1 MANILDIRRRIRSVI
16 NTRQITKAMK
26 VVSAAKLRRAQER
39 ALAARP
45 YAQMLTNVLKSLV
58 ARAEIYDP
66 ETGEPKHPLLAQREE
81 KNLLL
86 IVVTGDKGLA
96 GAFNAN
102 ITKAATRFLESKAG
116 KNVDIEAVGRK
127 GRDFL
132 RRRYPAAK
140 VQTKSLAEL
149 VDSIEAEPEEAER
162 AGAIQITGEH
172 VGVLGKLEFAQ
183 ASALAQSVIARYK
196 EEEIDAVYIVF
207 NEFKSV
213 IAQRLIVEQI
223 LPIEQIGEQTVR
235 LVEEMTEEEKKKAKE
250 AAIKAGVG
258 MRGPDHEVEE
268 VASQFGTAQ
277 VDYIY
282 EQTPEELF
290 RALLPKYVSIQIFRA
305 LMESVAAEHAA
316 RMTAM
321 DSATN
326 NATDMIDSLTL
337 VMNRARQAKIT
348 KEIIEIVSGA
358 AAMGEEALSS
368 RLLAFGFF
376 KFFRLVVLCVRVRF
390 CGNGLSNGHK
400 AKAK

>member
-26 VVSAAKLRRAQER
+26 MVSAAKLRRAQER

-45 YAQMLTNVLKSLV
+45 YAQMLTNILKSLV

-66 ETGEPKHPLLAQREE
+66 ETGEPKHPLLAQRKE
-81 KNLLL
+81 NNILL

-102 ITKAATRFLESKAG
+102 ITKAALRFLESKGG
-116 KNVDIEAVGRK
+116 KNVDIEAIGRK

-132 RRRYPAAK
+132 RRRYPASK
-140 VQTKSLAEL
+140 VQTRSLAEVEESL
-149 VDSIEAEPEEAER
+149 DAQKERGDRIAQIE
-162 AGAIQITGEH
+162 ISGEH
-172 VGVLGKLEFAQ
+172 VGILGKVEFSQ
-183 ASALAQSVIARYK
+183 AHRVAENVIERYQ
-196 EEEIDAVYIVF
+196 EEEIDSVYVVF

-213 IAQRLIVEQI
+213 IAQRLVVEQI
-223 LPIEQIGEQTVR
+223 LPIETVGEQAVR
-235 LVEEMTEEEKKKAKE
+235 QTEEMTTEEKKRAKE
-250 AAIKAGVG
+250 AAVSAGVG
-258 MRGPDHEVEE
+258 LHPTDRAADE
-268 VASQFGTAQ
+268 AAAKFGTAQ

-282 EQTPEELF
+282 EQPPAELF
-290 RALLPKYVSIQIFRA
+290 RDLLPKYVAIQIFRA

-326 NATDMIDSLTL
+326 NASDMIDSLTL

-358 AAMGEEALSS
+358 AAM
-368 RLLAFGFF
+368 
-376 KFFRLVVLCVRVRF
+376 
-390 CGNGLSNGHK
+390 
-400 AKAK
+400 

>member
-1 MANILDIRRRIRSVI
+1 
-16 NTRQITKAMK
+16 
-26 VVSAAKLRRAQER
+26 
-39 ALAARP
+39 
-45 YAQMLTNVLKSLV
+45 MLTNVLKSLV

-66 ETGEPKHPLLAQREE
+66 ETGEPKHPLLAHRQE
-81 KNLLL
+81 KNILL

-102 ITKAATRFLESKAG
+102 ITKAAARFLESKAG
-116 KNVDIEAVGRK
+116 KNIDIEAVGRK

-140 VQTKSLAEL
+140 VQTQNLAEL
-149 VDSIEAEPEEAER
+149 VESTESEPEPAER
-162 AGAIQITGEH
+162 VAEIQITGDH
-172 VGVLGKLEFAQ
+172 VGILGKVEFAQ
-183 ASALAQSVIARYK
+183 ASALARTVITRYRR
-196 EEEIDAVYIVF
+196 EEIDAVYVVF

-223 LPIEQIGEQTVR
+223 LPIEQIGEQAVR
-235 LVEEMTEEEKKKAKE
+235 LAEEPTEEEKKRAKE
-250 AAIKAGVG
+250 AAVSAGVG
-258 MRGPDHEVEE
+258 MHTTEGAGD
-268 VASQFGTAQ
+268 AGSQFGTAQ

-282 EQTPEELF
+282 EQPPAELF

-305 LMESVAAEHAA
+305 LLESVAAEHAA

-337 VMNRARQAKIT
+337 AMNRARQAKIT

-358 AAMGEEALSS
+358 AAM
-368 RLLAFGFF
+368 
-376 KFFRLVVLCVRVRF
+376 
-390 CGNGLSNGHK
+390 
-400 AKAK
+400 

>member
-1 MANILDIRRRIRSVI
+1 MPNILDIRRRIRSVI

-26 VVSAAKLRRAQER
+26 MVSAAKLRRGQER

-66 ETGEPKHPLLAQREE
+66 ETGEPKHPLLAQRPE
-81 KNLLL
+81 KNILL

-102 ITKAATRFLESKAG
+102 ITKAAARFLESKAG
-116 KNVDIEAVGRK
+116 KNVDIEAIGRK

-140 VQTKSLAEL
+140 VQTRSLAEL
-149 VDSIEAEPEEAER
+149 EDPTEAEPESAER
-162 AGAIQITGEH
+162 AGAVQITGEH
-172 VGVLGKLEFAQ
+172 VGILGKVGFGQ
-183 ASALAQSVIARYK
+183 ASAMAQNVIGRYCR
-196 EEEIDAVYIVF
+196 EEVDAVYVVF

-213 IAQRLIVEQI
+213 IAQRLVVEQI
-223 LPIEQIGEQTVR
+223 LPIEQIGERAVR
-235 LVEEMTEEEKKKAKE
+235 LAEEMTEEEKKRAKE
-250 AAIKAGVG
+250 AAISAGVG
-258 MRGPDHEVEE
+258 LRGTDVVPEGVT
-268 VASQFGTAQ
+268 QFGTAQ

-282 EQTPEELF
+282 EQPPGELF

-305 LMESVAAEHAA
+305 LLESVAAEHAA

-348 KEIIEIVSGA
+348 REIIEIVSGA
-358 AAMGEEALSS
+358 AAM
-368 RLLAFGFF
+368 
-376 KFFRLVVLCVRVRF
+376 
-390 CGNGLSNGHK
+390 
-400 AKAK
+400 

>member
-1 MANILDIRRRIRSVI
+1 MPNILDIRRRIRSVI

-26 VVSAAKLRRAQER
+26 MVSAAKLRRSQER

-81 KNLLL
+81 KNILL

-102 ITKAATRFLESKAG
+102 ITKAAARFLDSKSG

-132 RRRYPAAK
+132 RRRFPAAK

-149 VDSIEAEPEEAER
+149 AESIEAETPSEERTA
-162 AGAIQITGEH
+162 AIQITGEH
-172 VGVLGKLEFAQ
+172 VGILGKVEFSQ
-183 ASALAQSVIARYK
+183 ASALAENVIGRYCR
-196 EEEIDAVYIVF
+196 EEIDAVYVVF

-223 LPIEQIGEQTVR
+223 LPIEQIGEQAVR
-235 LVEEMTEEEKKKAKE
+235 LAEEPTEEEKKKAKE
-250 AAIKAGVG
+250 AAVSAGVG
-258 MRGPDHEVEE
+258 MRASEGEAAE
-268 VASQFGTAQ
+268 ASQFGTAQ

-282 EQTPEELF
+282 EQSPEELF

-305 LMESVAAEHAA
+305 LLESVAAEHAA

-358 AAMGEEALSS
+358 AAM
-368 RLLAFGFF
+368 
-376 KFFRLVVLCVRVRF
+376 
-390 CGNGLSNGHK
+390 
-400 AKAK
+400 

>member
-81 KNLLL
+81 KNILLV
-86 IVVTGDKGLA
+86 VVTGDKGLA

-102 ITKAATRFLESKAG
+102 ITKAAARFLESKGG

-132 RRRYPAAK
+132 RRRYPASK
-140 VQTKSLAEL
+140 IQTKSLAEL
-149 VDSIEAEPEEAER
+149 SESVEVEPEESER
-162 AGAIQITGEH
+162 AGPTEITGEH
-172 VGVLGKLEFAQ
+172 VGILGKLEFAQ
-183 ASALAQSVIARYK
+183 ASTLAQIVIARYK
-196 EEEIDAVYIVF
+196 REEIDAVYVVF

-223 LPIEQIGEQTVR
+223 LPIEQIGEQAVR

-250 AAIKAGVG
+250 AAISAGVG
-258 MRGPDHEVEE
+258 MRGPDRPAEE
-268 VASQFGTAQ
+268 AATEFGTAQ

-290 RALLPKYVSIQIFRA
+290 RSLLPKYVSIQIFRA

-358 AAMGEEALSS
+358 AAM
-368 RLLAFGFF
+368 
-376 KFFRLVVLCVRVRF
+376 
-390 CGNGLSNGHK
+390 
-400 AKAK
+400 

>member
-1 MANILDIRRRIRSVI
+1 MPNILDIRRRIRSVI

-26 VVSAAKLRRAQER
+26 MVSAAKLRRAQER

-45 YAQMLTNVLKSLV
+45 YAHMLTSVLKSLV

-66 ETGEPKHPLLAQREE
+66 ETGEPKHPLLSQREE
-81 KNLLL
+81 KTILL

-102 ITKAATRFLESKAG
+102 ITKAAMRFLDSKSG
-116 KNVDIEAVGRK
+116 RNVDIEAVGRK

-140 VQTKSLAEL
+140 VQTRSLAEL
-149 VDSIEAEPEEAER
+149 AESIEAEPETAER
-162 AGAIQITGEH
+162 LGTIQITGEH
-172 VGVLGKLEFAQ
+172 VGILGKVEFAQ
-183 ASALAQSVIARYK
+183 ASALARNAIERYSR
-196 EEEIDAVYIVF
+196 EEIDALYVVF

-213 IAQRLIVEQI
+213 IAQRLIVEQV

-235 LVEEMTEEEKKKAKE
+235 LAEELTEAEKKKAKE
-250 AAIKAGVG
+250 AAISAGVG
-258 MRGPDHEVEE
+258 MRATEGGPE
-268 VASQFGTAQ
+268 AAAQFGTSQ

-282 EQTPEELF
+282 EQPPADLF

-305 LMESVAAEHAA
+305 LLESVAAEHAA

-321 DSATN
+321 DSATS

-337 VMNRARQAKIT
+337 AMNRARQAKIT

-358 AAMGEEALSS
+358 AAM
-368 RLLAFGFF
+368 
-376 KFFRLVVLCVRVRF
+376 
-390 CGNGLSNGHK
+390 
-400 AKAK
+400 

>member
-1 MANILDIRRRIRSVI
+1 MPNILDIRRRIRSVI

-66 ETGEPKHPLLAQREE
+66 ETGEPKHPLLAQRPE
-81 KNLLL
+81 KNILL

-102 ITKAATRFLESKAG
+102 ITKAAARFLESKAG
-116 KNVDIEAVGRK
+116 KNIDIEAVGRK

-132 RRRYPAAK
+132 RRRYPAAT
-140 VQTKSLAEL
+140 VQTRSLAEL
-149 VDSIEAEPEEAER
+149 AESFEAESAAAAR
-162 AGAIQITGEH
+162 AGATQISGEH
-172 VGVLGKLEFAQ
+172 VGILGKVEFAQ
-183 ASALAQSVIARYK
+183 ASALAQNVIARYRR
-196 EEEIDAVYIVF
+196 EEIDAVYIVF

-223 LPIEQIGEQTVR
+223 LPIEQIGEPAVR
-235 LVEEMTEEEKKKAKE
+235 LVEEMSVEDKRKAQE
-250 AAIKAGVG
+250 AALSAGVG
-258 MRGPDHEVEE
+258 MRGPEHQAEE
-268 VASQFGTAQ
+268 TATQFGTAQ

-282 EQTPEELF
+282 EQPPEELF
-290 RALLPKYVSIQIFRA
+290 RALLPKYVSMQIFRA

-358 AAMGEEALSS
+358 AAM
-368 RLLAFGFF
+368 
-376 KFFRLVVLCVRVRF
+376 
-390 CGNGLSNGHK
+390 
-400 AKAK
+400 

>member
-1 MANILDIRRRIRSVI
+1 MPNILDIRRRIRSVI

-26 VVSAAKLRRAQER
+26 MVSAAKLRRAQER

-66 ETGEPKHPLLAQREE
+66 ETGEPKHPLLAQRPE
-81 KNLLL
+81 KNILL

-102 ITKAATRFLESKAG
+102 ITKAAARFLDSKQD
-116 KNVDIEAVGRK
+116 KNIDIEAIGRK

-140 VQTKSLAEL
+140 IQTRSLADLQESL
-149 VDSIEAEPEEAER
+149 EAQPESAER
-162 AGAIQITGEH
+162 SASVQITGEH
-172 VGVLGKLEFAQ
+172 VGILNKVEFAQ
-183 ASALAQSVIARYK
+183 ASTLASNVIERYRR
-196 EEEIDAVYIVF
+196 EEIDAVYIVF

-213 IAQRLIVEQI
+213 IAQRLVVEQV
-223 LPIEQIGEQTVR
+223 LPIEQIGEQAVR
-235 LVEEMTEEEKKKAKE
+235 LAEEPTEEEKKRAKE
-250 AAIKAGVG
+250 AAVTAGVG
-258 MRGPDHEVEE
+258 MHTTEGAPDA
-268 VASQFGTAQ
+268 ASQFGTAQ

-282 EQTPEELF
+282 EQPPDELF

-305 LMESVAAEHAA
+305 LLESVAAEHAA

-358 AAMGEEALSS
+358 AAM
-368 RLLAFGFF
+368 
-376 KFFRLVVLCVRVRF
+376 
-390 CGNGLSNGHK
+390 
-400 AKAK
+400 

>member
-1 MANILDIRRRIRSVI
+1 MPNILDIRRRIRSVI

-26 VVSAAKLRRAQER
+26 MVSAAKLRRAQER

-81 KNLLL
+81 KNILLT
-86 IVVTGDKGLA
+86 VVTGDKGLA

-102 ITKAATRFLESKAG
+102 ITKAAMRFLESKAG
-116 KNVDIEAVGRK
+116 RNTDIEAVGRK

-140 VQTKSLAEL
+140 VQTRSLAEL
-149 VDSIEAEPEEAER
+149 SESIEVEPETAER
-162 AGAIQITGEH
+162 AAATQVTGEH
-172 VGVLGKLEFAQ
+172 VGVLGKVEYAQ
-183 ASALAQSVIARYK
+183 ASALAQNVIQRYCR
-196 EEEIDAVYIVF
+196 EEIDAVYIVF

-223 LPIEQIGEQTVR
+223 LPIEQIGEQAVR
-235 LVEEMTEEEKKKAKE
+235 LAEEMTEEEKRRAKE
-250 AAIKAGVG
+250 AAVTAGVG
-258 MRGPDHEVEE
+258 LRSTDGAAEA
-268 VASQFGTAQ
+268 ASQFGTAQ

-282 EQTPEELF
+282 EQPPADLF

-337 VMNRARQAKIT
+337 IMNRARQAKIT

-358 AAMGEEALSS
+358 AAM
-368 RLLAFGFF
+368 
-376 KFFRLVVLCVRVRF
+376 
-390 CGNGLSNGHK
+390 
-400 AKAK
+400 

>member
-1 MANILDIRRRIRSVI
+1 MPNILDIRRRIRSVI

-26 VVSAAKLRRAQER
+26 MVSAAKLRRAQER

-58 ARAEIYDP
+58 ARTEVYDP
-66 ETGEPKHPLLAQREE
+66 ETGEPKHPLLAQRKE
-81 KNLLL
+81 KNILL

-102 ITKAATRFLESKAG
+102 ITKAALRFLESKAG
-116 KNVDIEAVGRK
+116 KNVDLEAVGRK

-132 RRRYPAAK
+132 RRRYPSAA
-140 VQTKSLAEL
+140 VQTRSLPEL
-149 VDSIEAEPEEAER
+149 EESIETEAREVER
-162 AGAIQITGEH
+162 AGPTQITGEH
-172 VGVLGKLEFAQ
+172 VGVLGKVEFAQ
-183 ASALAQSVIARYK
+183 ARALAENVIGRYTR
-196 EEEIDAVYIVF
+196 EEIDAVYVVF

-213 IAQRLIVEQI
+213 IAQRLIVEQV
-223 LPIEQIGEQTVR
+223 LPIEQIGAQAVR
-235 LVEEMTEEEKKKAKE
+235 LTEEMTEEEKKKAKE
-250 AAIKAGVG
+250 AAVSAGVG
-258 MRGPDHEVEE
+258 MRSTEGAGAET
-268 VASQFGTAQ
+268 ASQFGTAQ

-282 EQTPEELF
+282 EQPPEELF
-290 RALLPKYVSIQIFRA
+290 RALLPKYVAIQIFRA

-321 DSATN
+321 DSATS

-358 AAMGEEALSS
+358 AAM
-368 RLLAFGFF
+368 
-376 KFFRLVVLCVRVRF
+376 
-390 CGNGLSNGHK
+390 
-400 AKAK
+400 

>member
-1 MANILDIRRRIRSVI
+1 MPNILDIRRRIRSVI

-81 KNLLL
+81 KSILL

-102 ITKAATRFLESKAG
+102 ITKAAMRFIDSKAG
-116 KNVDIEAVGRK
+116 KNIDIEAVGRK

-132 RRRYPAAK
+132 RRRYPVAK
-140 VQTKSLAEL
+140 VQTRSLADLEE
-149 VDSIEAEPEEAER
+149 SIDAEKEPAER
-162 AGAIQITGEH
+162 AAATQITGEH
-172 VGVLGKLEFAQ
+172 VGILGKVEFAQ
-183 ASALAQSVIARYK
+183 ASALARSVIKHY
-196 EEEIDAVYIVF
+196 EYEEIDAVYVVF

-213 IAQRLIVEQI
+213 IAQRLVVERI
-223 LPIEQIGEQTVR
+223 LPIGEIGRPEVSMA
-235 LVEEMTEEEKKKAKE
+235 EEMTEEEKKKAKE
-250 AAIKAGVG
+250 AAVSAGVG
-258 MRGPDHEVEE
+258 MRTTEGASDA
-268 VASQFGTAQ
+268 ASQFGTSQ

-282 EQTPEELF
+282 EQPPEELF
-290 RALLPKYVSIQIFRA
+290 KALLPKYVSIQIFRA
-305 LMESVAAEHAA
+305 LLESVAAEHAA

-321 DSATN
+321 DSATS

-337 VMNRARQAKIT
+337 IMNRARQAKIT

-358 AAMGEEALSS
+358 AAM
-368 RLLAFGFF
+368 
-376 KFFRLVVLCVRVRF
+376 
-390 CGNGLSNGHK
+390 
-400 AKAK
+400 